1 MSVDLTP
8 VLRATPVFASLPARE
23 IEALAAVAVEEV
35 YRSRQFVFLEG
46 DPARWL
52 CAVRTGR
59 VKIVKHSTSGK
70 DVVLELLGPGEVFGG
85 VAVIERRPYPAAA
98 QALEPSVIVKIPA
111 ETLIA
116 LAERHPSVI
125 REMALV
131 MGRRLRAAHD
141 AVRVLAVEPVEA
153 RLASNLLRIADRE
166 GVRGP
171 RGLEVPFH
179 LTRQSLADMSGTTVE
194 TAIRIVGRWLR
205 DGLVEDEG
213 GRLVVRKAEALRQ
226 LADGEKEG

>member
-1 MSVDLTP
+1 
-8 VLRATPVFASLPARE
+8 
-23 IEALAAVAVEEV
+23 
-35 YRSRQFVFLEG
+35 
-46 DPARWL
+46 
-52 CAVRTGR
+52 
-59 VKIVKHSTSGK
+59 
-70 DVVLELLGPGEVFGG
+70 
-85 VAVIERRPYPAAA
+85 
-98 QALEPSVIVKIPA
+98 
-111 ETLIA
+111 
-116 LAERHPSVI
+116 
-125 REMALV
+125 MALV